1 MIKSIAVFC
10 GSSIGK
16 NPVYKQAAVE
26 LGYLLAKNNITMVY
40 GGGNIGMMGAIA
52 DAVLEKKGKVIGVI
66 PTSLLEKEIAHP
78 GVSEMHQVENLMQ
91 RKTKMIE
98 LSDAFVALPGG
109 FGTLDEFFEI
119 ATLLQLGYLKIP
131 TALLNVNG
139 YFDDLVAMMNKSVKE
154 QFIKPVHRENILVS
168 DTVPE
173 MLEQLNTFIPTD
185 NDPKWID
192 NLKKENRYL

>member
-1 MIKSIAVFC
+1 MIKSISVFC

-16 NPVYKQAAVE
+16 SPVYKQAAVA
-26 LGYLLAKNNITMVY
+26 LGHLLVENDITLIY

-52 DAVLEKKGKVIGVI
+52 DAVLEKEGKVIGVI
-66 PTSLLEKEIAHP
+66 PTDLLEKEIAHP
-78 GVSEMHQVENLMQ
+78 GINEMHQVDNIMQ

-131 TALLNVNG
+131 TALLNING
-139 YFDDLVAMMNKSVKE
+139 YFDNLIALMDKGVKE
-154 QFIKPVHRENILVS
+154 QFIKPVHRENIIVS
-168 DTVPE
+168 NTVPE

-192 NLKKENRYL
+192 NLRKENKYL